1 LRRQWRPRWTTD
13 LFWTWQQ
20 WCQDTGRQR
29 SGTIQSFFR
38 DLNAAFQLKKEFRRV
53 PTPSNPENRVR
64 YYLGVGLQ
72 TPVPTAMFDGY

>member
-1 LRRQWRPRWTTD
+1 MANCTSASPMMSLSASAAN
-13 LFWTWQQ
+13 
-20 WCQDTGRQR
+20 QDTGRQR

-72 TPVPTAMFDGY
+72 TPVPTAMFDVY